1 MSDVQILMTNIVAML
16 MGITL
21 GVVLRRAG
29 MTISE
34 PDLLR
39 FCMTHSISL
48 EQCEIPKEGK

>member
-48 EQCEIPKEGK
+48 EQCEIPE